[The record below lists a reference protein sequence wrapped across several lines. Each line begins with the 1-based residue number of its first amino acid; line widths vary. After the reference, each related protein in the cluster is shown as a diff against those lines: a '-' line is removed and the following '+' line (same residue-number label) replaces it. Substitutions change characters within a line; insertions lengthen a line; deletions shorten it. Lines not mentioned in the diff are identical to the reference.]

1 MEGESVRSRGHRVK
15 RGGVVARSKS
25 SGRWLREH
33 FQDPYVQRAAKE
45 GYRSRAS
52 YKLLEIQEKD
62 RILHRGMR
70 VLDLGA
76 APGGWTQVAAAC
88 LGPQARIVAVDRL
101 PMDPVA
107 SATVICGD
115 INDPGVIAQCQE
127 TLGGGVDLILSDM
140 APNMSG
146 IASVDQARAMA
157 LCELALD
164 LAQDWLLPGGA
175 LLMKVF
181 MGAGAEDLRR
191 QIKNS
196 FKKIVVRKPE
206 ASRARSTEQY
216 WLAMEFKPDPL
227 REEELD
233 SSSAAD

>member
-1 MEGESVRSRGHRVK
+1 M
-15 RGGVVARSKS
+15 ARSKS
-25 SGRWLREH
+25 SGRWLQEH
-33 FQDPYVQRAAKE
+33 FQDPFVQRAAKE

-62 RILHRGMR
+62 RIMHRGMR
-70 VLDLGA
+70 ILDLGA
-76 APGGWTQVAAAC
+76 APGGWTQVAAAH
-88 LGPQARIVAVDRL
+88 LGPQGRIVAVDRL

-107 SATVICGD
+107 GATVICGD
-115 INDPGVIAQCQE
+115 VYDPEVIAQCE
-127 TLGGGVDLILSDM
+127 EALGSGVDLVLSDM

-164 LAQDWLLPGGA
+164 LATDWLLPGGA

-191 QIKNS
+191 QVKNS
-196 FKKIVVRKPE
+196 FRKIVVRKPE
-206 ASRARSTEQY
+206 ASRARSAEQY
-216 WLAMEFKPDPL
+216 WLALDFRPGPL
-227 REEELD
+227 LKGRLD
-233 SSSAAD
+233 SSSGGD